1 MGVKLKR
8 IIEFKKT
15 RVEDLKEKK
24 LAVDAYNTI
33 YQFLTTTRQ
42 YDGTPLKDSKGRTTS
57 HLSGLF
63 YRNANL
69 IMQGVKPV
77 YVFDGKPPFFK
88 KQELEIRKE
97 RKEQAKKEYEQALEE
112 KDYETA
118 RLKAAQSVYLTKE
131 MAEESKTL
139 IEAMGIPVIQAPSEG
154 EAQAAL
160 LVSKEECY
168 AVASQDYD
176 ALLFGAY
183 KLVRNINF
191 SGKRK
196 LPGKNVY
203 INVQPEIAELK
214 EVLNTLGIDRNQ
226 LIILSMLV
234 GTDYTE
240 GVKGIGPVRALKIV
254 KQEKTIENVIN
265 SLNWDERNLK
275 MIYEFFKKPEVN
287 ENYKINFKEF
297 NNEKVKQILVDEHDF
312 SEKRI
317 DSTITK
323 LFDDKKKKSQ
333 TSLLNF

>member
-15 RVEDLKEKK
+15 SVEELKEKK

-69 IMQGVKPV
+69 IIQDVKPV

-88 KQELEIRKE
+88 KQELDIRKE
-97 RKEQAKKEYEQALEE
+97 RKEKAKKEYEKALEE

-118 RLKAAQSVYLTKE
+118 RLKAAQAVYLTKE
-131 MAEESKTL
+131 MAEESKILLT
-139 IEAMGIPVIQAPSEG
+139 AMGIPIIQAPSEG

-160 LVSKEECY
+160 LVSKGDCY

-183 KLVRNINF
+183 RLVRNINF

-203 INVQPEIAELK
+203 VNVQPEIVELK

-234 GTDYTE
+234 GTDYTT
-240 GVKGIGPVRALKIV
+240 GIKGIGPVRALKIV
-254 KQEKTIENVIN
+254 KQEKTIENVVS

-275 MIYEFFKKPEVN
+275 MIYDFFKKPDVE
-287 ENYKINFKEF
+287 EKYKISFKEF
-297 NNEKVKQILVDEHDF
+297 NAEQIKKILVDEHDF

-317 DSTITK
+317 DSTISK